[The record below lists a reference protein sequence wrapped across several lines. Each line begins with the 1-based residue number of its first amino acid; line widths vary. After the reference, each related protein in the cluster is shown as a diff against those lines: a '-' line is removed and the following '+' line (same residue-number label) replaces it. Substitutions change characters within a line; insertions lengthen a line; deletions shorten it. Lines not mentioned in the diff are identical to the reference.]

1 MTQMAPALEKPY
13 VSKEAFRDGMSR
25 LAAAVNIITTDGPNG
40 RAGFTASAVC
50 SVTDSPPTL
59 LVCLNRESS
68 VYEVFRANQAICVNT
83 LGPSSE
89 ELSKIFGG
97 KTPMAE
103 RFSAADWTTGVSG
116 APILRGAAVSFDCH
130 VARTF
135 DVGTHDVFFCEVLAV
150 DRHFDS
156 ASLIY
161 HDRAY
166 HVIGNRA
173 MK

>member
-1 MTQMAPALEKPY
+1 MTPMTPAIEKPC
-13 VSKEAFRDGMSR
+13 VSKEVFRDGMSR

-50 SVTDSPPTL
+50 SVTDAPPTL
-59 LVCLNRESS
+59 LVCLNREAS
-68 VYEVFRANQAICVNT
+68 VYDVFRANKAICVNT

-103 RFSAADWTTGVSG
+103 RFSAADWTTGASG
-116 APILRGAAVSFDCH
+116 APILRGAAVSVDCH
-130 VARTF
+130 VARIA

-150 DRHFDS
+150 DRHFDP

-166 HVIGNRA
+166 HVVGNRA
-173 MK
+173 IK